1 MSAVLL
7 ALALA
12 ASDPPESVAR
22 IRAGLEKPASKLTV
36 PDIKPDFRVQIEERR
51 PLQDLFDIP
60 PWALEPRGWQ
70 PSGPVLRSASG
81 TPMIGFNL
89 LALFQ
94 HGPVP
99 AYIPHLLDESTQR
112 AVDEYC
118 AAQPKDGTRILIC
131 EP

>member
-1 MSAVLL
+1 
-7 ALALA
+7 
-12 ASDPPESVAR
+12 
-22 IRAGLEKPASKLTV
+22 
-36 PDIKPDFRVQIEERR
+36 
-51 PLQDLFDIP
+51 
-60 PWALEPRGWQ
+60 
-70 PSGPVLRSASG
+70 
-81 TPMIGFNL
+81 MIGFNL